1 MTAAPPPPRPTRR
14 SSRAVGLAV
23 AAGGL
28 LLALAAAELLVRA
41 AGVAPEISPVRR
53 GRIQLSD
60 NPRLVFEPVPG
71 MVVEEAGLWEG
82 YAGRAN
88 RLGYRSPE
96 RPAAKPPGTYR
107 IVVLGD
113 SIAEGLGV
121 DDVEDTFPAR
131 LERRLR
137 DEGRPVEVLNFAVT
151 GYNTA
156 QEVETLAA
164 RALAFEPDLVLLAYC
179 LNDRRPPDP
188 RLVAALVEAAAR
200 PGAVAPSAVA
210 GIQRTLLASALY
222 RLVWLRFATPPEV
235 ELPAGVDPEAPP
247 PRPDQIAERYED
259 GVPVAGP
266 AAVEAAFARLAGIA
280 EREAAAGRPFAVA
293 VVVFPY
299 LKQLFRDP
307 YADHHAH
314 VRSLAERHRFAHLDL
329 GDAFRACQGA
339 SDEPLAL
346 DRYHPTAAGHACAAE
361 AIAGFVATEG
371 LVPRGG

>member
-1 MTAAPPPPRPTRR
+1 MASR
-14 SSRAVGLAV
+14 RAVGLAV

-28 LLALAAAELLVRA
+28 LLALAAAELVVRI

-71 MVVEEAGLWEG
+71 MVVEEAGLWEA

-96 RPAAKPPGTYR
+96 RPAAKPPGTFR

-121 DDVEDTFPAR
+121 DAIEETFPAQ

-137 DEGRPVEVLNFAVT
+137 EAGHPVEVLNFAVT

-188 RLVAALVEAAAR
+188 RLIAALSEEAAR
-200 PGAVAPSAVA
+200 PGAVAPSAAA
-210 GIQRTLLASALY
+210 GLRRALLTSALY
-222 RLVWLRFATPPEV
+222 RLAWLRLATPPEV
-235 ELPAGVDPEAPP
+235 EMPAGVDPEAPP
-247 PRPDQIAERYED
+247 PRPDQVIDRYED
-259 GVPVAGP
+259 GEPVAGP
-266 AAVEAAFARLAGIA
+266 AAVEAAFARLAAIA
-280 EREAAAGRPFAVA
+280 EGEAVAGRGFDVA

-299 LKQLFRDP
+299 LRELFRAP
-307 YADHHAH
+307 FADHHAH
-314 VRSLAERHRFAHLDL
+314 VRRLAARHGFDHLDL
-329 GDAFRACQGA
+329 GDAFRTCARA
-339 SDEPLAL
+339 SEVPLAL
-346 DRYHPTAAGHACAAE
+346 DRYHPTAAGHACAAA
-361 AIAGFVATEG
+361 AIEGFLVERG
-371 LVPRGG
+371 LVPASG

>member
-1 MTAAPPPPRPTRR
+1 VAAQAAPPRR
-14 SSRAVGLAV
+14 SRAVGLAV

-28 LLALAAAELLVRA
+28 ALALAAAEIAVRA
-41 AGVAPEISPVRR
+41 AGVAPEVSPVRR
-53 GRIQLSD
+53 GRIQLSA

-71 MVVEEAGLWEG
+71 MVVEEAGLWEAW
-82 YAGRAN
+82 AGSAN

-96 RPAAKPPGTYR
+96 RPAAKPAGAFR
-107 IVVLGD
+107 VVVLGD

-121 DDVEDTFPAR
+121 DEVADTFPAR

-137 DEGRPVEVLNFAVT
+137 AAGRPVEVLNFAVT

-164 RALAFEPDLVLLAYC
+164 RALTFEPDLVLLAYC

-188 RLVAALVEAAAR
+188 RLVAALSEEATR
-200 PGAVAPSAVA
+200 PGAVAPSAVSGVRRA
-210 GIQRTLLASALY
+210 LLASALY
-222 RLVWLRFATPPEV
+222 RLAWLRLATPPEV
-235 ELPAGVDPEAPP
+235 EMLPGVDPEAPP
-247 PRPDQIAERYED
+247 PRPDQIAERYEG

-266 AAVEAAFARLAGIA
+266 AAVEAAFARLAGLA
-280 EREAAAGRPFAVA
+280 EREAAAGRGFAVA

-299 LKQLFRDP
+299 LRQLFRAP

-314 VRSLAERHRFAHLDL
+314 VRALAERHGFAHLDL
-329 GDAFRACQGA
+329 GAAFRACARA

-361 AIAGFVATEG
+361 AIAGFVVERGLVAATE
-371 LVPRGG
+371 